1 MKKTIWTTGVL
12 AAGVLLLS
20 GCTDITDTIE
30 SSSTYSSGS
39 SVGTGS
45 SSVSISQTVDGF
57 VLTWEKPSDGYAE
70 VIYTD
75 DLSLVRGRGYPLT
88 ANYAG
93 SYRMPCEIT
102 AQDNY
107 EMSLTCSPSNVTY
120 TKHVRLTKGVSYMW
134 LVSEGLDHVHGE
146 VEATML
152 YDGSSLIIE

>member
-1 MKKTIWTTGVL
+1 
-12 AAGVLLLS
+12 
-20 GCTDITDTIE
+20 
-30 SSSTYSSGS
+30 
-39 SVGTGS
+39 
-45 SSVSISQTVDGF
+45 

-102 AQDNY
+102 TQDNY